1 MNKKNLMSQ
10 SAKPVN
16 HLTIQDLPTELVEL
30 SEEQLQQ
37 IAGGSARVINFYHDG
52 RLVRSVSDGVNDG
65 IIDNNYTYS
74 SDVLSKGTSSSQ
86 SFVV

>member
-1 MNKKNLMSQ
+1 MSQ

-37 IAGGSARVINFYHDG
+37 VVGSCHGGIHSVTTHPDGRVVYNYEGSASSAGSSF
-52 RLVRSVSDGVNDG
+52 
-65 IIDNNYTYS
+65 DNLTLTDSGFENIS
-74 SDVLSKGTSSSQ
+74 IFSP
-86 SFVV
+86 